1 MYVDHRLI
9 KIIDEILVFLYS
21 YSSKNIKIEIN
32 KEHREYSEL
41 FIDAKLGIPIE
52 VKKLQKLEKLLS
64 APRQHEMEEYYWGL
78 TGNDTTPS
86 CELALVGMMIDWHET
101 TYNAEEPRLT
111 LRIRRNKI

>member
-21 YSSKNIKIEIN
+21 YSTRNIKIEIN
-32 KEHREYSEL
+32 KEKDFSEL
-41 FIDAKLGIPIE
+41 VFDAKLGVPIE
-52 VKKLQKLEKLLS
+52 PKKLQRLEKLLS

-101 TYNAEEPRLT
+101 VYNEEEQT
-111 LRIRRNKI
+111 LLLKIRRDRM

>member
-9 KIIDEILVFLYS
+9 KIIDEILVFFYD
-21 YSSKNIKIEIN
+21 YSSRNIKIEIN
-32 KEHREYSEL
+32 KEKEYSQ
-41 FIDAKLGIPIE
+41 IDFEAKLGVPIE
-52 VKKLQKLEKLLS
+52 QKKLQRLEKLLS

-101 TYNAEEPRLT
+101 VYDEQEQILRLKICRN
-111 LRIRRNKI
+111 RI